1 MFSYSSDN
9 VRSNEVLRDKG
20 HPNLKKKFKE
30 VKKVY
35 GVSRN
40 HNYTL
45 DQSVDEPG
53 EHFDLT

>member
-9 VRSNEVLRDKG
+9 VRSNEVRRDKG
-20 HPNLKKKFKE
+20 HPNLKKK
-30 VKKVY
+30 VY
-35 GVSRN
+35 GSQKSLQVSRN

-53 EHFDLT
+53 EHFDLR

>member
-9 VRSNEVLRDKG
+9 IRSNEVLRDKG
-20 HPNLKKKFKE
+20 HPNLQKGFME
-30 VKKVY
+30 VKIVY

-40 HNYTL
+40 HNYML

-53 EHFDLT
+53 AHFDLT